1 TLPFD
6 PARPSTKSSRHS
18 EFNKFSRS
26 GKFISKPANPELLF
40 PIGIKLV
47 AILHFSA
54 HVGGTM
60 TAQYL
65 GKMIRERRK
74 HLGMKQAELALVSN
88 TGLRFISELENGK
101 ETCQLGRTL
110 KVLEHLGLK
119 TVIEPREK

>member
-1 TLPFD
+1 
-6 PARPSTKSSRHS
+6 
-18 EFNKFSRS
+18 
-26 GKFISKPANPELLF
+26 
-40 PIGIKLV
+40 
-47 AILHFSA
+47 
-54 HVGGTM
+54 M